1 MNLTQNEQSYH
12 DILIR
17 WFAVHRLDAN
27 DREALNL
34 DLQHLRITPR
44 RAEQIERH
52 VKTQLGVD
60 HHELQR
66 TDQACHSSRLYL
78 PPHGARVA

>member
-1 MNLTQNEQSYH
+1 MILTDNEQRYH

-17 WFAVHRLDAN
+17 WLAEYWLNDD

-44 RAEQIERH
+44 RADQIELY
-52 VKTQLGVD
+52 VFQLGVN

-66 TDQACHSSRLYL
+66 ANQTCHCCGIPLL
-78 PPHGARVA
+78 EA